1 MKLMKCAAVVAVLVG
16 VAPLA
21 GAVTIAELLASP
33 DTYNGKTVTVTGT
46 VAAALPVGTESS
58 YDLRDGVAKVSIVSR
73 SARRGRRAN
82 RGDARRVHALPV
94 DEEEGTRL
102 RRSWSRR
109 PARPRV
115 RSGSQSCRR
124 AHLRTPRKPFP

>member
-1 MKLMKCAAVVAVLVG
+1 MRLLLSIAGVVAVVVG

-33 DTYNGKTVTVTGT
+33 DSYNGKTVTVTGT
-46 VAAALPVGTESS
+46 VAAALPVGTESG

-73 SARRGRRAN
+73 SAPPVVGEAL
-82 RGDARRVHALPV
+82 AVTATVHALPE

-102 RRSWSRR
+102 PPFLVETSRA
-109 PARPRV
+109 PAGP
-115 RSGSQSCRR
+115 
-124 AHLRTPRKPFP
+124 

>member
-73 SARRGRRAN
+73 SAPPAVGEPIAVT
-82 RGDARRVHALPV
+82 ATVHALPV

-102 RRSWSRR
+102 PPFLVETSRS
-109 PARPRV
+109 PAGP
-115 RSGSQSCRR
+115 
-124 AHLRTPRKPFP
+124 

>member
-1 MKLMKCAAVVAVLVG
+1 MRLLLSIAAVVAVVVG

-33 DTYNGKTVTVTGT
+33 DAYNGKTVTVTGT
-46 VAAALPVGTESS
+46 VAAALPVGTESG

-73 SARRGRRAN
+73 SAPPAVGASL
-82 RGDARRVHALPV
+82 AVTATVHALPE

-102 RRSWSRR
+102 PPFLVETSRA
-109 PARPRV
+109 PAGP
-115 RSGSQSCRR
+115 
-124 AHLRTPRKPFP
+124 